1 MGMKIPINEPTTE
14 ASPKARVEHE
24 LEELAEK
31 IGKISQ
37 YIYGDMN
44 FANLSNSMQRL
55 LWRQKKLMEEY
66 ASVLVLRLKIWD
78 KTDVEVY
85 KENIQIGVIVDN
97 G

>member
-1 MGMKIPINEPTTE
+1 MPAKISTDNVKPDVD
-14 ASPKARVEHE
+14 PKTCVE
-24 LEELAEK
+24 LELEKLAEK
-31 IGKISQ
+31 IGKLSQ
-37 YIYGDMN
+37 FIYGDMN
-44 FANLSNSMQRL
+44 FANLSDSMQRL